1 MVMDINWGYYVAH
14 FAIYTSTDH
23 QAVHLQVIQCYLSII
38 LQLKILNKTY
48 ITQNNNAK
56 SNKLPF

>member
-23 QAVHLQVIQCYLSII
+23 QVVHLQVI
-38 LQLKILNKTY
+38 
-48 ITQNNNAK
+48 
-56 SNKLPF
+56 